1 MMDSDAQGLTF
12 SQGDQPK
19 QERQRFTQLSDMY
32 ENWYL
37 DYASYVILE
46 RAVPEL
52 VDGFKPVQ
60 RRILHSMKEL
70 DDGRYNKVANIIGHT
85 MKYHPHGDA
94 SIGDALVQLGQKDLL
109 IDCQGN
115 WGNILTGDSSAAPRY
130 IEARLSKFALDVVFN
145 PKITKWRPSYDGR
158 NKEPIHFP
166 VKFPLLLAHGVEGI
180 AVGLASKILPH
191 NFNELIDAS
200 IRILK
205 NQDFEIFPDF
215 LVGGMIDVSN
225 YNDGLRGGKIRV
237 RAKIS
242 KIDFKTLV
250 ITEIPFSTNTNSLIE
265 SILKANDKGK
275 LKIKKIDDNTSAN
288 VEILVHLAPG
298 SNPDQTIDALYA
310 FTDCEVSISPNSCL
324 IFNEH
329 PQFLGVKEIL
339 RLSTKNTLEL
349 CRLELEVQHKELLEK
364 HLFSSLEKIFIE
376 NRIYYKIEDLET
388 WEEVINVIDIGLE
401 PYKKQFY
408 REITVEDI
416 NRLTEI
422 KLKRTTKYDGFK
434 ADEVI
439 KSMEDDIAEVVHHLN
454 NLIDYAIA
462 FFQRIKQKHGKGR
475 ERKTEIRLFDQIEA
489 SAVAAANVKLYVN
502 RQDGFAGY
510 SLKKDEFV
518 CDCSDIDDIIV
529 FREDG
534 TYVVT
539 KVTEKVFVGKNV
551 IHIDIFK
558 RNDENTTYNL
568 IYRDGNTG
576 PFMVKRFVVQG
587 IIRDKEYDLTSG
599 AKNSKVEYLSIN
611 PNGETEVL
619 SIYLKP
625 RPRLKK
631 LNFDFDFAEIAVK
644 GRQSKGNILT
654 KNWIKKITIKTAAL
668 IIQKPQ
674 PVWFDSATKRLNQEE
689 RGELLGEFTDKDSII
704 AFMANGTYCIYQYNL
719 KIHFADNLIMLRKYD
734 QNDIYSAVYYH
745 EVTKTFYLKRFLAE
759 GRANSMVD
767 FVDSAGGNKLVR
779 LIEHKDAELDIQF
792 KKDKESKQRE
802 NLNVVLSEF
811 IGVKGFK
818 AKGKKLT
825 AYPIKDIQINKIE
838 TYDISEINVDLSE
851 SEAENQEII
860 EDNQL
865 IDNEVSSHSEVATKN
880 DYDDDRNIINFEQM
894 KLDF

>member
-12 SQGDQPK
+12 SQGDQQK
-19 QERQRFTQLSDMY
+19 HERQRFTQLSDMY

-115 WGNILTGDSSAAPRY
+115 WGNILTGDSAAAPRY

-191 NFNELIDAS
+191 NFIELIDAS
-200 IRILK
+200 IKILK
-205 NQDFEIFPDF
+205 NQDFEIYPDF
-215 LVGGMIDVSN
+215 LTGGMVDVSN
-225 YNDGLRGGKIRV
+225 YNNGLRGGKIRV

-242 KIDFKTLV
+242 KIDFKTLS
-250 ITEIPFSTNTNSLIE
+250 ITEIPFATNTNSLIE

-275 LKIKKIDDNTSAN
+275 LKVKKIDDNTSSS
-288 VEILVHLAPG
+288 VEILIHLAPG

-310 FTDCEVSISPNSCL
+310 FTDCEISISPNSCV
-324 IFNEH
+324 IFKER

-339 RLSTKNTLEL
+339 KLSTKNTLEL
-349 CRLELEVQHKELLEK
+349 CRLELEVQLSELKEK

-388 WEEVINVIDIGLE
+388 WEEVISTIDLGLE
-401 PYKKQFY
+401 PYKKLFY

-434 ADEVI
+434 ADEII
-439 KSMEDDIAEVVHHLN
+439 KSMEDDIAEIEHHLS
-454 NLIDYAIA
+454 NLVDYAIA
-462 FFQRIKQKHGKGR
+462 FFQRIKQKHGKGK

-489 SAVAAANVKLYVN
+489 TAVAANNVKLYVN
-502 RQDGFAGY
+502 RQDGFAGF

-529 FREDG
+529 VREDG
-534 TYVVT
+534 TYIVT
-539 KVTEKVFVGKNV
+539 KIAEKVFVGKNV
-551 IHIDIFK
+551 IHIDVFK

-568 IYRDGNTG
+568 IYRDGNAG
-576 PFMVKRFVVQG
+576 PFMAKRFVVQG
-587 IIRDKEYDLTSG
+587 IIRDKEYDLTAG
-599 AKNSKVEYLSIN
+599 NKNSKVEYLSIN

-619 SIYLKP
+619 NIYLKP

-631 LNFDFDFAEIAVK
+631 LVFEFDFSEIAVK
-644 GRQSKGNILT
+644 GRQSKGNILSR
-654 KNWIKKITIKTAAL
+654 NWIKKITVKTAAL

-674 PVWFDSATKRLNQEE
+674 KVWFDSEIRRLNQEE

-704 AFMANGTYCIYQYNL
+704 AFMANGTYCIYQFNL

-734 QNDIYSAVYYH
+734 QEDIYSSVYYH

-759 GRANSMVD
+759 GRANTMID
-767 FVDSAGGNKLVR
+767 FVDTAGGNKLIR
-779 LIEHKDAELDIQF
+779 LIEHKDAEITIKF
-792 KKDKESKQRE
+792 KKEKDGKERE
-802 NLNVVLSEF
+802 NLSLILSEF
-811 IGVKGFK
+811 IAVKGYK

-825 AYPIKDIQINKIE
+825 ANAIKDIEISKIE
-838 TYDISEINVDLSE
+838 TFDISELKSDLNDIE
-851 SEAENQEII
+851 TEDLKNT
-860 EDNQL
+860 EDNHL
-865 IDNEVSSHSEVATKN
+865 ISSDIDSTAEIATKN